1 MGGHRQI
8 IAGAG
13 SGKTERIAGLIVES
27 LSAGTPPEAI
37 VATTYGVQA
46 AQELRERI
54 LLIAGQRLGPMPG
67 LSQMSVGTIHSVCL
81 ALLKRHLPRYASYR
95 LLSDAQVYLLVKDH
109 FHDLGLDQVRLV
121 DGPHVGDPLEM
132 TIWDLRAFVEVLS
145 VLREG
150 DVDWGQVP
158 APLRASCRRYRDLMR
173 RERALDHTGL
183 LHQTLQALG
192 NADDED
198 CRRLRRHIADT
209 VQEIYVDEYQDVNPV
224 QERLIQ
230 AFADLGATIT
240 TVGDPNQAI
249 YGWRGCDVRY
259 VTSFAERFGAA
270 VERLDNNYRSSAGVI
285 AAAQSIIGSVMGGQ
299 AGGGAILAAGHQVT
313 EEGDLQAGRF
323 EEPHAEADFIVG
335 RIRDL
340 VGAPFED
347 RRNDA
352 PRGLTYG
359 DIAVLCRSV
368 RQSAGAVVEALAAA
382 GIPHRVSGL
391 GGLFA
396 APEVRAV
403 VKSFLFLAGRPELIR
418 EGRRVVSRRAVTA
431 DDVAQAWRQADVG
444 FSDTEIAAGITY
456 LEEQQTRYRP
466 GGDQNG

>member
-27 LSAGTPPEAI
+27 LSTGTPPEAI

-67 LSQMSVGTIHSVCL
+67 LSQMTVGTIHSVCL

-95 LLSDAQVYLLVKDH
+95 LLSDAQVYLLIKDH
-109 FHDLGLDQVRLV
+109 FRDLALDEVRLV
-121 DGPHVGDPLEM
+121 DGPHVGDPLER
-132 TIWDLRAFVEVLS
+132 TVWDLRAFLDVLS

-183 LHQTLQALG
+183 LHQTLQALE
-192 NADDED
+192 NADDEE

-209 VQEIYVDEYQDVNPV
+209 VQEIYIDEYQDVNPV

-230 AFADLGATIT
+230 AFADRGATIT

-259 VTSFAERFGAA
+259 VTSFAERFSAS
-270 VERLDNNYRSSAGVI
+270 VQRLDNNYRSSAGVI

-299 AGGGAILAAGHQVT
+299 AGGGAILAAGHQTT

-323 EEPHAEADFIVG
+323 ADPNAEADFIVG
-335 RIRDL
+335 RIQDL
-340 VGAPFED
+340 IGTSFED
-347 RRNDA
+347 RKNDA

-368 RQSAGAVVEALAAA
+368 RQSAGAVVQALAAA

-396 APEVRAV
+396 APEVQAI
-403 VKSFLFLAGRPELIR
+403 VKSFLYLAGRPELIR
-418 EGRRVVSRRAVTA
+418 EGRSVVGRRTVTA

-444 FSDTEIAAGITY
+444 FSDAEIVAGIAY
-456 LEEQQTRYRP
+456 LEDQRTLYRP